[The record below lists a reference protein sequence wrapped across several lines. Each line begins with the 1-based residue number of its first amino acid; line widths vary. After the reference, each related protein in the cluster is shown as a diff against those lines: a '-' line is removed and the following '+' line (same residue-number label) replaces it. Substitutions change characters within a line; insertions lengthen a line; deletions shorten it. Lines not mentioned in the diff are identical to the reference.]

1 MAGQRIASPA
11 STGGAGTFFE
21 QHVAT
26 YWLAQLLVQSKPP
39 VLPDAVVSQV
49 HFQTERLGWHTD
61 DFLIVCEDSSGVVG
75 KLVGQVKRS
84 FTVSS
89 ANDDC
94 KSVIQDAWKDFNDS
108 VRFSAAEDR
117 LVLVTQ
123 RGTNTLLEHF
133 VGLLQCARAAYNGA
147 EFERR
152 LGTPG
157 FISAK
162 AVRYCEELCKII
174 AGIERTTVS
183 PADIWSFL
191 RLLYVLSLD
200 LDTST
205 RQTEAQIKSLL
216 AYTAFED
223 DASSIAA
230 ATWNSLLTFA
240 STAMSQAESLHRAD
254 LPTELQHRHGSL
266 GTNEQRVLQ
275 ILREHTAPVLGGIRS
290 KIGQEVSLQRAGL
303 IQNVLSA
310 LDTAQVVLVTGPAG
324 IGKSV
329 IGKDVVSLLSRDHFV
344 FGFRAEEFA
353 QAHID
358 ATLSAGQIPT
368 NAKKLAAIL
377 APQGRKVVLIESVER
392 LLEKTTRDAFS
403 DLMTLAAEDRGLSI
417 VLTCRD
423 YSVQQIQASFLQSVA
438 INRAVV
444 HVLPLNDAELA
455 EVEAALP
462 ALAYPLRNSALRDI
476 LRNPYFLDKALDISW
491 SDERALPE
499 SEREFRA
506 LFWRQ
511 IVRAEQSELAGMARR
526 REAVFREIAVR
537 RARALSAYVM
547 CNDLDPTTLDSLRRD
562 SLIVASEEN
571 PSLLAPAHD
580 VLEDWAILHWL
591 EEQFLASE
599 GSLRDLSSTIGTH
612 PAIRRSCR
620 KWIAELVERDP
631 EAADRLF
638 RSAISGI
645 EVSAQFQDD
654 TLVSLLKAP
663 TSPEFLER
671 HEAQLLADDKAL
683 LKRVI
688 HLLRVACMTTPDWL
702 SDTPGHASILNVPD
716 GPSWSTILKLMR
728 RNLGSFTPEE
738 HPLLIGLIEDAVR
751 GVSWWAPEL
760 EGAEFV
766 AAIGHWLLE
775 RLDSYRFTESR
786 KRALKV
792 IAKLPKADPI
802 RFEAILRG
810 TERENQ
816 RRDPIADDLREML
829 FSGAEG
835 MPAARDLPDFVVS
848 VATDYLL
855 AAEDGI
861 QRNHYFETSLD
872 LEIYFGFKEEPGRG
886 SFPPSAI
893 RGPWFYLLQY
903 HPNKG
908 LDFFIH
914 IFNHS
919 AEWYAH
925 PRVRDP
931 LEPAWEIELTFAD
944 GTTQKQWGN
953 PRLWNLYR
961 GTSVGPP
968 VLQSLL
974 MAFEKWLLGC
984 AKNYPEQLD
993 AILVDILRRSRSAA
1007 LAAVAA
1013 SVATGHSHAAG
1024 EALLVFLSAPD
1035 YIALDRGR
1043 LTGEIGA
1050 SVTSGMFPQ
1059 LLAENKIHEK
1069 EREKANGLPHRR
1081 QDLEHAILNLQFGPL
1096 APRVQAMLD
1105 QHVAALPPHSGQ
1117 DQSVLMRRLAIHRMD
1132 LRQYTIS
1139 DAGPMP
1145 DGLETSPG
1153 ESANRYLWLEPN
1165 DPEPDVQ
1172 TMVDESAAEFGAM
1185 NARLSVLNWGRQ
1197 VFEHRDGQHD
1207 PSQWRHKLAEAR
1219 VIDRQTERD
1228 DGSHQGPGFVAAV
1241 CIRDQWDQ
1249 MNVEEQNWCVEVVC
1263 SEILRNSEQWNRFQ
1277 RMQRFSMAADRPC
1290 AFVVSSLLA
1299 KPLTDRQMQCVRRAF
1314 TAAFT
1319 HPVEEVRW
1327 SAAWG
1332 VDGHF
1337 WAAEPVVAM
1346 RCVNAI
1352 ALEVMLIE
1360 QAQEEE
1366 KAGPDRSRRPIDDI
1380 FAEAAATVRDNF
1392 WHEGTIANNTHL
1404 TVDIST
1410 GFGIKAIAR
1419 MLTILGRVPNDPA
1432 ALDAF
1437 ARASQTLAGWWDAE
1451 DNWDY
1456 RRERGYE
1463 DVAAVSECLQ
1473 RFVMQSSPASAL
1485 LVLRPLLEAINRHPS
1500 EFRFF
1505 ILGLTEIEDTNPNTA
1520 QYWYLWVLFA
1530 DIVKSAE
1537 WVSRLDGKRSPG
1549 SEILN
1554 ALFLTL
1560 GWKDGIRH
1568 WKSLEGHAHHI
1579 HAFFESLP
1587 PSSVVLDSYV
1597 HFLYSIGERSLPEA
1611 FIRVAKS
1618 LEGEGAQSMLAE
1630 RDTVFLLEVLL
1641 QRHVYGRPLQLKHN
1655 PAMRDAILFLLDVL
1669 VENGS
1674 SAAFRMRDDFVTPVV
1689 EAFAWPG

>member
-1 MAGQRIASPA
+1 MTRQRIAVPT

-21 QHVAT
+21 QHVAA
-26 YWLAQLLVQSKPP
+26 YWLAQLLVRCMPPILTKTIVSK
-39 VLPDAVVSQV
+39 V
-49 HFQTERLGWHTD
+49 HFQTGHLGWHTD
-61 DFLIVCEDSSGVVG
+61 DFLVVCESPGLTDR
-75 KLVGQVKRS
+75 KLAGQVKLG
-84 FTVSS
+84 FTVSA
-89 ANDDC
+89 ANKVC
-94 KSVIQDAWKDFNDS
+94 RTTIQDFWKDFRNPGC
-108 VRFSAAEDR
+108 FSPPDDR
-117 LVLVTQ
+117 LLLVVQ

-133 VGLLQCARAAYNGA
+133 GNLLDCARAAPSGA

-152 LGTPG
+152 LTTEG

-162 AVRYCEELCKII
+162 AVGYCDELCKII
-174 AGIERTTVS
+174 AGIEQTTIS
-183 PADIWSFL
+183 RAEIWSLL

-205 RQTEAQIKSLL
+205 RQTESQIKSLL
-216 AYTAFED
+216 AYTVVD
-223 DASSIAA
+223 GDASGIAD

-240 STAMSQAESLHRAD
+240 STAMSQAGSFHRAD

-275 ILREHTAPVLGGIRS
+275 SLTEHTGPVLGGIRS
-290 KIGQEVSLQRAGL
+290 RIGQKVSLQRAGL

-310 LDTAQVVLVTGPAG
+310 LDTAQVVLVSGPAG

-403 DLMTLAAEDRGLSI
+403 DLMTLAAEDRGLCI

-423 YSVQQIQASFLQSVA
+423 YSVQQILASFLQPVA
-438 INRAVV
+438 VNRAVV

-462 ALAYPLRNSALRDI
+462 ELAYPLRNSALRDI

-491 SDERALPE
+491 SEERALPE

-511 IVRAEQSELAGMARR
+511 IVCADQSEPAGMARR
-526 REAVFREIAVR
+526 RESIFREIAVR

-547 CNDLDPTTLDSLRRD
+547 CNDLDPTTVDSLRRD
-562 SLIVASEEN
+562 SLIVVSEEN

-591 EEQFLASE
+591 EEQFLASA
-599 GSLRDLSSTIGTH
+599 GSLRDLSAAIGTH
-612 PAIRRSCR
+612 PAIRRSYR

-638 RSAISGI
+638 LSAISGI
-645 EVSAQFQDD
+645 EISAQFQDD

-671 HEAQLLADDKAL
+671 HEAQLLAHGKAL

-702 SDTPGHASILNVPD
+702 SDTPGYASIFNVPD
-716 GPSWSTILKLMR
+716 GPSWPTVLKLMH
-728 RNLGSFTPEE
+728 RNLGSFTPQEL
-738 HPLLIGLIEDAVR
+738 PLLIGLIEDAVR
-751 GVSWWAPEL
+751 GVSWWAPKL
-760 EGAEFV
+760 DGAEFV
-766 AAIGHWLLE
+766 AAIGHWLLAG
-775 RLDSYRFTESR
+775 LGSYRFTESR
-786 KRALKV
+786 KRVLKV

-802 RFEAILRG
+802 RFKAILRG

-816 RRDPIADDLREML
+816 RRDPIADDLRGML

-835 MPAARDLPDFVVS
+835 MPAARDLPDLVVS
-848 VATDYLL
+848 AATDYLL
-855 AAEDGI
+855 AAEDDI
-861 QRNHYFETSLD
+861 QRDHYFEPSLD
-872 LEIYFGFKEEPGRG
+872 LEIYFGFKDEPGRG
-886 SFPPSAI
+886 FFPPSAI

-919 AEWYAH
+919 ADWYAH

-984 AKNYPEQLD
+984 AENYPEQLD
-993 AILVDILRRSRSAA
+993 AILVDVLRRSRSTA

-1013 SVATGHSHAAG
+1013 SVATAHPHAAG

-1035 YIALDRGR
+1035 YITLDRGR
-1043 LTGEIGA
+1043 LANEIGA

-1081 QDLEHAILNLQFGPL
+1081 QDLEYAILNLQFGPL
-1096 APRVQAMLD
+1096 AHRVQAMLD
-1105 QHVAALPPHSGQ
+1105 QHAAALPPHSDQ
-1117 DQSVLMRRLAIHRMD
+1117 DQSVLMWRLAIHRMD

-1139 DAGPMP
+1139 DAVSMP
-1145 DGLETSPG
+1145 DGIETSPG
-1153 ESANRYLWLEPN
+1153 ESARRYLWLEPN

-1172 TMVDESAAEFGAM
+1172 TMVDESAAELGAM

-1207 PSQWRHKLAEAR
+1207 PSLWRHKLAEAR
-1219 VIDRQTERD
+1219 GMERQTERD

-1249 MNVEEQNWCVEVVC
+1249 MTVEEQNWCVEVVC
-1263 SEILRNSEQWNRFQ
+1263 SEILQNSEQWNRFH
-1277 RMQRFSMAADRPC
+1277 RMQRFPMAADRPC

-1299 KPLTDRQMQCVRRAF
+1299 KPLADPQMQCVRRAF
-1314 TAAFT
+1314 TAAIT

-1337 WAAEPVVAM
+1337 WAGEPVVAM

-1360 QAQEEE
+1360 QAWETE
-1366 KAGPDRSRRPIDDI
+1366 KARLDRFRRPIDDI
-1380 FAEAAATVRDNF
+1380 FAEAAATVRENF
-1392 WHEGTIANNTHL
+1392 WHEGAIANNTHL

-1410 GFGIKAIAR
+1410 GFGVKAIAR
-1419 MLTILGRVPNDPA
+1419 MLTILGRVPSDPTA
-1432 ALDAF
+1432 VDAF
-1437 ARASQTLAGWWDAE
+1437 ARASQTLAGWWDAQ

-1456 RRERGYE
+1456 RRERKYE
-1463 DVAAVSECLQ
+1463 DEAAVSECLQ
-1473 RFVMQSSPASAL
+1473 RFVMRSSPASAL
-1485 LVLRPLLEAINRHPS
+1485 QVLRPLLEAINRHPS

-1520 QYWYLWVLFA
+1520 QYWYLWGLFA
-1530 DIVKSAE
+1530 DIVRSAE
-1537 WVSRLDGKRSPG
+1537 WVSRLQGRGSPG
-1549 SEILN
+1549 SEILY

-1579 HAFFESLP
+1579 HTLFESLP

-1597 HFLYSIGERSLPEA
+1597 HFLYSIGEQSLPGA

-1630 RDTVFLLEVLL
+1630 HDTVFLLEILL
-1641 QRHVYGRPLQLKHN
+1641 QRHVYGRPLKLKCD
-1655 PAMRDAILFLLDVL
+1655 PAIRQAILSLLDIL
-1669 VENGS
+1669 IENGS
-1674 SAAFRMRDDFVTPVV
+1674 SAAFRMRDDFVTP
-1689 EAFAWPG
+1689 AA